1 MHSALS
7 FLNTLTS
14 YATDG
19 FIRYPILLQG
29 SKAWCESV
37 VAAYLTQEC
46 TPFTNIELY
55 GELSVSGFLST
66 PMKSALKKL
75 GQETDC
81 LVIDISH
88 DFNANAINAACGTV
102 VGSGLVFFIQSND
115 VIQPKSVTQ
124 WLQHF
129 NHLMVCLTQSTS
141 DYLLPSR
148 PMLRETLDDP
158 YSMYRSSDQELAVRA
173 IKKAVTG
180 HAKRPLILTADRGRG
195 KSSSIGIGIAELAVS
210 RKLTIGITAPQR
222 ASVNEVFL
230 HAERIALQKSA
241 QVTRDKNQLTIN
253 ETKII
258 FIAADE
264 LLRNRPHLDLL
275 CVDEAAAIPAPML
288 ISLVPHYSRIIFST
302 TINGYEGTGRGF
314 EIKFKK
320 QLALLRPNYYSV
332 SMKQPIRWN
341 NNDPLEAWLSDV
353 FLLNHNSDSDEWL
366 PASNDFNIHYHCLS
380 TAELITDTALAQSV
394 FSLLVSAHYQT
405 SPNDWLSLLT
415 DPSLCCWVG
424 VDINSQKILCC
435 ALLSKEGEL
444 DAELIKEIQFGKR
457 RPKGHLAPVSLTQ
470 TLCIDEP
477 ALQSSMRVM
486 RIAVQPCYQQQG
498 IGSQFIQ
505 AIALHYQQLGVDY
518 LSTSFGSTSELNYFW
533 RGVGFI
539 FVRLGIT
546 KDKASGAHSL
556 LAIKPLSQASKQ
568 WSPVVTDYFSS
579 SFPEQLMSTFSELA
593 VTDVVSL
600 LIGIKEPTNI
610 TALMKQRIEVFSVGG
625 LGFELI
631 QYELRQFVLTH
642 LSYLLGLT
650 EAQQILVI
658 TKVVQ
663 VNTWKEVIQQ
673 GNLVGRK
680 NADIKLREAIRKM
693 LDNLHCKL

>member
-7 FLNTLTS
+7 FLNTITS

-29 SKAWCESV
+29 SKTWCESV
-37 VAAYLTQEC
+37 VTAYLTQEC
-46 TPFTNIELY
+46 TLFTNIELY
-55 GELSVSGFLST
+55 GDLSISGFVST

-102 VGSGLVFFIQSND
+102 VGGGLVFFIQSND
-115 VIQPKSVTQ
+115 VVQPKLIAQ

-129 NHLMVCLTQSTS
+129 NHIMVCLNQSTL
-141 DYLLPSR
+141 DYVLPNKSL
-148 PMLRETLDDP
+148 LRENMDDLN
-158 YSMYRSSDQELAVRA
+158 SIYRSTDQEAAVSA
-173 IKKAVTG
+173 IKKVVTG
-180 HAKRPLILTADRGRG
+180 HAKRPLIITADRGRG

-222 ASVNEVFL
+222 ASVDEIFL
-230 HAERIALQKSA
+230 HAKRIALQKNA
-241 QVTRDKNQLTIN
+241 QVSIDKNQLTIN
-253 ETKII
+253 ETKVL

-264 LLRNRPHLDLL
+264 LLRSKPNLDLL

-288 ISLVPHYSRIIFST
+288 LSLVPYYSRMIFST

-320 QLALLRPNYYSV
+320 QLALLRPNYHLV
-332 SMKQPIRWN
+332 SMTQPIRWN
-341 NNDPLEAWLSDV
+341 NNDPLEMWLSDV
-353 FLLNHNSDSDEWL
+353 FLLDHHSHSNESLSS
-366 PASNDFNIHYHCLS
+366 SNDLTVRYHCLS
-380 TAELITDTALAQSV
+380 STELVTDPALAQSV

-405 SPNDWLSLLT
+405 SPNDWLLLLT

-424 VDINSQKILCC
+424 VDINSHKIVCC

-444 DAELIKEIQFGKR
+444 DAELIKDIQLGKR

-505 AIALHYQQLGVDY
+505 SMELHYKKLGVDY

-533 RGVGFI
+533 HSIGFI
-539 FVRLGIT
+539 FARLGIT
-546 KDKASGAHSL
+546 KDKASGTHSL
-556 LAIKPLSQASKQ
+556 LAIKSLSQASRK
-568 WSPVVTDYFSS
+568 WSHVVTDYFSS
-579 SFPEQLMSTFSELA
+579 SLPEQLMSTFSELA

-600 LIGIKEPTNI
+600 LAGIKEPANI
-610 TALMKQRIEVFSVGG
+610 TALMKQRIEVFSAGG

-642 LSYLLGLT
+642 LSSLLCLT
-650 EAQQILVI
+650 EPQQILVI
-658 TKVVQ
+658 TKIVQ
-663 VNTWKEVIQQ
+663 VNVWNEVIQEC
-673 GNLVGRK
+673 NLIGRK
-680 NADIKLREAIRKM
+680 NADTKLREAIKVM
-693 LDNLHCKL
+693 LDNLHCKS